1 MAAYDT
7 YNRGILEGLEQE
19 QFYYANVDY
28 KNDSLSYSLHERDT
42 FPLTMSSWRSS
53 NYQLYVQGSVN
64 YARTFGKHNV
74 TGMVTAY
81 RKYWETTDPE
91 IPYNVIGTAARA
103 TYSFDDRYLVEA
115 NLGYNGSEQFAP
127 SKRFGLFP
135 SASLGWIASNESFLK
150 DNEYITWLKFR
161 GSYGLVGNDFMG
173 GLRFLFQDNIEVGGG
188 TNVSGLGGHTIS
200 EGLLGNK
207 SITWELSK
215 KMNFG
220 VELGLFKDFRINFDY
235 FTENRDQIL
244 ISRQTIPSF
253 QGVSS
258 SYIPKVN
265 MGVVKNHGY
274 EIEASYS
281 HSFNKDFS
289 LSVKGNFGFN
299 DNEVVELDE
308 PMRSEEYAYQ
318 YRTEG
323 FRLGQAWGYLIDWNS
338 PGKGYFTSQEEI
350 DNYYDYGFGG
360 KPRVG
365 DFVYKD
371 VNGDGVIDDKDLS
384 PIGYSTRSLASTT
397 AVLSV

>member
-1 MAAYDT
+1 
-7 YNRGILEGLEQE
+7 
-19 QFYYANVDY
+19 
-28 KNDSLSYSLHERDT
+28 
-42 FPLTMSSWRSS
+42 
-53 NYQLYVQGSVN
+53 
-64 YARTFGKHNV
+64 
-74 TGMVTAY
+74 
-81 RKYWETTDPE
+81 
-91 IPYNVIGTAARA
+91 
-103 TYSFDDRYLVEA
+103 
-115 NLGYNGSEQFAP
+115 
-127 SKRFGLFP
+127 
-135 SASLGWIASNESFLK
+135 
-150 DNEYITWLKFR
+150 
-161 GSYGLVGNDFMG
+161 MG

-188 TNVSGLGGHTIS
+188 THVSGLGGHTIS

-215 KMNFG
+215 KMNLGF
-220 VELGLFKDFRINFDY
+220 EIGLFKDFRINFDY

-318 YRTEG
+318 YRKEG
-323 FRLGQAWGYLIDWNS
+323 FRLGQDWGYLIDWNS

-350 DNYYDYGFGG
+350 DNYCDYGFGV
-360 KPRVG
+360 PRVG

-384 PIGYSTRSLASTT
+384 PIGYSTSIPGINYGVTLGFNFKGIDFNVLFSGLGRYSKYYSGQGVVEYNKSTGT
-397 AVLSV
+397 YFEWTRHG